1 MCVGFNIL
9 RMCYI
14 ILPKSSEFSESHCFE
29 RDKYASEH
37 IYTKQLYLRQRPRW
51 SHSYV
56 IKKKNPVRK
65 KKIRG
70 YVQYP
75 NVIRAI
81 KARTLDF
88 YLPIWYPFHTFPPQ
102 T

>member
-1 MCVGFNIL
+1 MQVNIYTENIYNYGEGLNIL
-9 RMCYI
+9 M
-14 ILPKSSEFSESHCFE
+14 L
-29 RDKYASEH
+29 
-37 IYTKQLYLRQRPRW
+37 L
-51 SHSYV
+51 
-56 IKKKNPVRK
+56 KKKNPLRE
-65 KKIRG
+65 KKIRD

-88 YLPIWYPFHTFPPQ
+88 YFPIWYPFHTVPPQ